1 MPEIKTDIITDNV
14 DPKMINIIRAENE
27 YHTNGDAFLDDM
39 ITAAMESRIF
49 DERYGF

>member
-27 YHTNGDAFLDDM
+27 YHTSGDAFLDDM
-39 ITAAMESRIF
+39 ITAAMDARVF
-49 DERYGF
+49 DSQYGW